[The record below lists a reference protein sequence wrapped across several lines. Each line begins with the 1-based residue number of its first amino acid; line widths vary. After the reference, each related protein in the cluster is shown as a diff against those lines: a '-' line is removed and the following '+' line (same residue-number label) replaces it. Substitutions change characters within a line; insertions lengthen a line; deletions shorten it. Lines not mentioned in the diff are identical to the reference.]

1 LKHRCYLFNFF
12 FWKMAMSA
20 VFRLIRGVTP
30 LVSSNRTDLIE
41 GSCPL
46 RCWILLVLPLLLCFG
61 GCRQAAAPDYE
72 RLRSQ
77 MILELFE
84 HMADANAADSL
95 PLLKRLE
102 EISPALPFF
111 PQAHSRQQRLLCVQQ
126 LNRLLHDGK
135 LEEAR
140 QTLSEQAR
148 DGLDAPLV
156 STWQQGL
163 DSLTALDAY
172 CLQLPYPNSGMATSA
187 LQTLTPHLDT
197 LNRHPDFSAWLEQQK
212 RQISE
217 LRQRE
222 HRQTM
227 RKLIQDCD
235 RIAISNSAKADE
247 ILKKI
252 AGADPVLAKIVSG
265 AGQPDF
271 SSSEEDSLADAAL
284 KLQEIVRWRALSNGQ
299 GNIAIPADPQTP
311 PRSLAG
317 QAVQAYALASQGRTA
332 EAVDVLAKISR
343 QARVEPSQLSPFLT
357 RFILPREQ
365 FLARPWRSPFPGV
378 TDYLNRL
385 GQIGEQR
392 KKQ

>member
-1 LKHRCYLFNFF
+1 
-12 FWKMAMSA
+12 M
-20 VFRLIRGVTP
+20 
-30 LVSSNRTDLIE
+30 
-41 GSCPL
+41 
-46 RCWILLVLPLLLCFG
+46 LLCFG

-84 HMADANAADSL
+84 HMANANAADSL

-111 PQAHSRQQRLLCVQQ
+111 PQARSHQQTLLCVQQ

-135 LEEAR
+135 LDEAR
-140 QTLSEQAR
+140 QTLTEQSR
-148 DGLDAPLV
+148 EGLDAPLV
-156 STWQQGL
+156 RTWQQGL
-163 DSLTALDAY
+163 GSLTALDAY
-172 CLQLPYPNSGMATSA
+172 CRQLPYPNSAKATGA
-187 LQTLTPHLDT
+187 LQTLTPHLDI
-197 LNRHPDFSAWLEQQK
+197 LNRHPAFSNWLDQQK
-212 RQISE
+212 HQISE

-235 RIAISNSAKADE
+235 RIAISNSAKANQ

-252 AGADPVLAKIVSG
+252 AAADPDLAKIVSG
-265 AGQPDF
+265 SGQADF
-271 SSSEEDSLADAAL
+271 SSSEEDPLTEAAL
-284 KLQEIVRWRALSNGQ
+284 KLQEIVRWRALSGGQ
-299 GNIAIPADPQTP
+299 GNVALLAAPQASP
-311 PRSLAG
+311 LSLSG
-317 QAVQAYALASQGRTA
+317 QAIQAYTLASRGRTA
-332 EAVDVLAKISR
+332 EAVDLLAKISR

-385 GQIGEQR
+385 GQIVEQH